1 MDGRTVIERDAFY
14 RMLLRTM
21 PRPGAAPFAM
31 LPWPPRVH
39 LAIFVHRVTGLTPGL
54 YLLARDPA
62 QAAALAGRGA
72 EAGVCLGDR

>member
-1 MDGRTVIERDAFY
+1 MDGQTVMERDAFY

-39 LAIFVHRVTGLTPGL
+39 LAIFVHRVTGLGPGL

-62 QAAALAGRGA
+62 SGPTLCVR
-72 EAGVCLGDR
+72 R